1 MEDFIVNYWLLTL
14 SLLNILLMSL
24 VLFSWLF
31 KNKNKLEEQKL
42 SKGLQLLQNK
52 ISILQDLADRSD
64 EQVRKW
70 VYLIEQKSTDLQNL
84 MNIADEKIGNIN
96 KTLDHAIE
104 VTQVFYD
111 KTPQATL
118 MERLKTSKYVHA
130 AKLANQGF
138 SSEIIA
144 QKIDLSMAE
153 IELII
158 KLNKDQLQFSENQL
172 PAWILAG
179 NDPHIVNQ
187 VDNNETLE
195 PFAEA
200 KSDLET
206 LQNSEQRIQ
215 EINDFKSQLTNL
227 RQTSANTASTQ
238 SIFHTQNSQTLQNSS
253 DPIIN
258 NLVNEQIE
266 KLYLPELNK
275 MHSLK
280 KEMEHS
286 LSINNLVTN
295 ILAVNTSVPQ
305 TFIED
310 TPISELKVE
319 KPKQIEIINGKTI
332 RPFEFKK
339 IPNTK

>member
-84 MNIADEKIGNIN
+84 MNTADEKIGNIN
-96 KTLDHAIE
+96 KTLDHAME

-179 NDPHIVNQ
+179 NDPHVINQ
-187 VDNNETLE
+187 VENNETQE
-195 PFAEA
+195 PFAAA
-200 KSDLET
+200 KSDIET
-206 LQNSEQRIQ
+206 MQNSEQRIQ
-215 EINDFKSQLTNL
+215 EINDFKTQLSNL
-227 RQTSANTASTQ
+227 RQTSGPNTHYQIT
-238 SIFHTQNSQTLQNSS
+238 
-253 DPIIN
+253 
-258 NLVNEQIE
+258 EQIE
-266 KLYLPELNK
+266 KAILPELNK
-275 MHSLK
+275 MNSLK

-310 TPISELKVE
+310 TPKSELIVE